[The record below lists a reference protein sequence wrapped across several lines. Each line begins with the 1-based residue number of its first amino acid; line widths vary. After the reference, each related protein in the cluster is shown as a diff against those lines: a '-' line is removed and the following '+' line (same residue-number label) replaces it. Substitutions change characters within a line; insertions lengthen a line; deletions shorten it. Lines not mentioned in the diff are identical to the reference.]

1 MIGMGVWLVAGGL
14 AYYALRTT
22 VEYWDKLQERFKSQP
37 LVQQLLDS
45 GLYVWTLL
53 LIIIAAALMAF
64 FSTKF
69 IVQQMAG

>member
-1 MIGMGVWLVAGGL
+1 MGVGLVAGGST
-14 AYYALRTT
+14 YYALRTT

-37 LVQQLLDS
+37 LVHQLLDS